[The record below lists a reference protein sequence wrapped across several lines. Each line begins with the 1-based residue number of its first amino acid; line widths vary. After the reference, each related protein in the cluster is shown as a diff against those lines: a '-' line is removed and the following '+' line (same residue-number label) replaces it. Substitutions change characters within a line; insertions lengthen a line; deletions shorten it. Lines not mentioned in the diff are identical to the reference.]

1 MFNKIRNGI
10 GIIRIKLFEEPLF
23 KWYDKKSRF
32 NKFLSFINK

>member
-10 GIIRIKLFEEPLF
+10 DIIRIKLFEEPFF

-32 NKFLSFINK
+32 VKLVSYFS